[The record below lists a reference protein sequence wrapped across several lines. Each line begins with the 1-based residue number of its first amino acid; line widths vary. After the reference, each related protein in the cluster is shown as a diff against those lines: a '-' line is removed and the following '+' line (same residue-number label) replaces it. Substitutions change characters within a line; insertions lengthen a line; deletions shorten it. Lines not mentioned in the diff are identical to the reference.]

1 MKLTKA
7 WKLTI
12 VAGVVL
18 SLLAGCSSGSSSS
31 NGASS
36 SSNESAVTT
45 LNFWAA
51 LDPSTDQG
59 KEIQQQITQFNNEHK
74 DVQVNMQVIS
84 YDVMHQK
91 LIAAVTAGDA
101 PDMTWGLGEWFGELN
116 QMDALADLTPYVDK
130 WTDKDK
136 LYPNIMQGL
145 TIDGK
150 VKALPNYIGIRALL
164 YHDNLLKQ
172 AGYNAPPK
180 TWDELLKMGPVIKQK
195 TGKYAFGISASGVR
209 SSQELMTYLAQN
221 DVQLVKDEGGGK
233 YKNTWQEDSD
243 QMKKATQVF
252 QFYKDLLSSN
262 TIDPN
267 GKTWGWEEEDQNF
280 VLAQYAMVVNG
291 SWIEGRTNENPE
303 GMKDVKIA
311 PPPYGSKPATFL
323 EIAPLYLYKSDH
335 LDKTW
340 EFASF
345 LMSKEYQSKVNPS
358 SAPRSDAITGAWGKQ
373 FMELTS
379 QGVNFPP
386 ISLGGITQAM
396 QDSLARLM
404 LQNDSPEAVAAWLG
418 QAINDSLK
426 ASGQLSGS

>member
-1 MKLTKA
+1 MKLKKA
-7 WKLTI
+7 WKLTM
-12 VAGVVL
+12 VASVIMT
-18 SLLAGCSSGSSSS
+18 LLAGCSSGANSTTGSSSS
-31 NGASS
+31 NNANS
-36 SSNESAVTT
+36 VVT

-59 KEIQQQITQFNNEHK
+59 KEIQQQIQQFNSEHK

-101 PDMTWGLGEWFGELN
+101 PDLTWGLGEWFGELN

-130 WTDKDK
+130 WADKDK
-136 LYPNIMQGL
+136 LYPNVLQGL
-145 TIDGK
+145 TFDGK

-164 YHDNLLKQ
+164 YHDSMLQK
-172 AGYNAPPK
+172 AGFNAPPK

-195 TGKYAFGISASGVR
+195 TGKYAFGIAASGVR
-209 SSQELMTYLAQN
+209 SSQELFTYLAQN

-233 YKNTWQEDSD
+233 YRNTWQEDPD

-267 GKTWGWEEEDQNF
+267 AKTWGWEEEDQNF
-280 VLAQYAMVVNG
+280 VLAQNAMSVNG
-291 SWIEGRTNENPE
+291 SWIEGRTDENPS

-311 PPPYGSKPATFL
+311 PPPYGAKPATFL

-335 LDKTW
+335 LDKAW

-358 SAPRSDAITGAWGKQ
+358 SAPRSDAIVGAWGKQ

-386 ISLGGITQAM
+386 ISLGGVTQAM
-396 QDSLARLM
+396 QDSLARLY
-404 LQNDSPEAVAAWLG
+404 LQNDSPAATAAWLS